1 MKEMN
6 NKEYRAKLRKDP
18 HSMLNYISK
27 DIDIVVKTN
36 TKETIY
42 MALSKT
48 NGNMPNLSEVNAAG
62 TTVAVSTLTTAGTAG
77 TISTAAGTVGTLF
90 SFGSVGTT
98 STVDV
103 DIKKILS

>member
-1 MKEMN
+1 MEKMS

-18 HSMLNYISK
+18 HSVLNYISK

-48 NGNMPNLSEVNAAG
+48 DGDMPNLSEV
-62 TTVAVSTLTTAGTAG
+62 S
-77 TISTAAGTVGTLF
+77 AAGTVGTVTTIATLGTIGTASGF
-90 SFGSVGTT
+90 SVSTIGTAGTMGSA
-98 STVDV
+98 STANV
-103 DIKKILS
+103 DIDF